1 MTICFNEGATRAG
14 RLHDRVGGGCLISS
28 HWCDAG
34 EVPGIASNRE
44 GVRYLR
50 EGVRYVAV
58 PGR

>member
-1 MTICFNEGATRAG
+1 MIGSGAGAS
-14 RLHDRVGGGCLISS
+14 CSS